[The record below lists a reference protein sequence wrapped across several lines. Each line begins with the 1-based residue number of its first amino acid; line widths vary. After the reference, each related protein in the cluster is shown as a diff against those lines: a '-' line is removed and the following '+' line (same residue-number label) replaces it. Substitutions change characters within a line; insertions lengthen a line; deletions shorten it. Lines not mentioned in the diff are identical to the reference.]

1 MSQQNVL
8 KAEFASMLDEQKLMR
23 TQLSSIRELLEI
35 NGMGGSSAASAVG
48 DAEAT
53 NERMPAS
60 QTATASTVQEDIAA
74 EQMPP
79 PEQSSAP
86 AVSASIPVE
95 QEISRNARSY
105 SEAASRDG
113 RAIAS
118 ATTSRGSGRR
128 ETTTASRGA
137 GRPATRTTSRGA
149 GRPAT
154 RTTSRGRGKTASR
167 STLRDGR
174 AAASSTNISMTRR
187 GGYFDEYSEQTEDL
201 AILEAHESDDDEFQI
216 YTHRRRRKKRSI
228 MTGRKTGTSLRSVP
242 QVKRFNLFVSRIETG
257 VLPETLN
264 SFVSAL
270 ISDVCNVQCL
280 QTKYPDYSS
289 FIVSCD
295 DRHRDT
301 IMNPDE
307 WPEGVLIRQYI
318 GRIPNDSNVVSSR
331 TNTSSLPIRND

>member
-1 MSQQNVL
+1 M
-8 KAEFASMLDEQKLMR
+8 
-23 TQLSSIRELLEI
+23 
-35 NGMGGSSAASAVG
+35 
-48 DAEAT
+48 
-53 NERMPAS
+53 
-60 QTATASTVQEDIAA
+60 
-74 EQMPP
+74 
-79 PEQSSAP
+79 
-86 AVSASIPVE
+86 
-95 QEISRNARSY
+95 
-105 SEAASRDG
+105 
-113 RAIAS
+113 
-118 ATTSRGSGRR
+118 
-128 ETTTASRGA
+128 
-137 GRPATRTTSRGA
+137 
-149 GRPAT
+149 
-154 RTTSRGRGKTASR
+154 TASR

-187 GGYFDEYSEQTEDL
+187 GGHFDEYSEQTEDL

-216 YTHRRRRKKRSI
+216 YTHRRRRNKRSI

-280 QTKYPDYSS
+280 QTKFPDYSS